1 MADSNTRVLAVVRL
15 GLSVLAVSAVLAAGP
30 SLGVAQAP
38 LEVAAPVTQEALSDP
53 ATPTELEPSADVQTE
68 YRDVVARAITEFD
81 LGHVAEARALFLRAH
96 ELWPSARTRRTLGM
110 TAFELRMYPQA
121 LVELQGAL
129 EDPRRPLPADQRAQV
144 AGLIEQAKGFV
155 GRYRLQIAPAD
166 AEFLVDGSRR
176 AATGTLVIGV
186 GVHELTVRVSGSGE
200 LRRELI
206 VQGREDEALVL
217 RVDAAKAA
225 EPTPPTPPPPTAAGA
240 AVASPIQSQSVPD
253 GQNHTPAIIA
263 FSVGGLGV
271 IVGTVSGIIALSKK
285 HDKDHTAGYRAAD
298 ISTAGWITA
307 GVGALAGTLFL
318 VFEPD
323 QHSTDH
329 ASRRRPALRPQIGL
343 GSVGLEGSF

>member
-1 MADSNTRVLAVVRL
+1 MADSNIRVLAVVRL
-15 GLSVLAVSAVLAAGP
+15 GLSMLAVCAVLAAGP
-30 SLGVAQAP
+30 SLGVAQTPTA
-38 LEVAAPVTQEALSDP
+38 VAAPVTQETRSDS

-68 YRDVVARAITEFD
+68 YRDVVTRAVSEFD

-121 LVELQGAL
+121 LVELQGAFD
-129 EDPRRPLPADQRAQV
+129 DPRRPLPADQRAQV

-166 AEFLVDGSRR
+166 AEFLVDGSRQ

-186 GVHELTVRVSGSGE
+186 GVHELTVRVPGSGE

-206 VQGREDEALVL
+206 VQGREDEELVL
-217 RVDAAKAA
+217 RVEVSKA
-225 EPTPPTPPPPTAAGA
+225 EPSPPAPPPAAA
-240 AVASPIQSQSVPD
+240 AATVASSVRSRSVPD
-253 GQNHTPAIIA
+253 GPNHTPAIIA

-285 HDKDHTAGYRAAD
+285 HAKDHTAGYRAAD
-298 ISTAGWITA
+298 ISTAAWITA

-318 VFEPD
+318 VFEPE
-323 QHSTDH
+323 QHPTDH
-329 ASRRRPALRPQIGL
+329 ASRRPSLRPQIGL